1 MYNVKYDKILMYNIK
16 YDRSLAYDM
25 KCGVIASWDNFFLC
39 EHLNS

>member
-25 KCGVIASWDNFFLC
+25 KCGVIAS
-39 EHLNS
+39 